1 MHVHIW
7 YSTTQMF
14 IDYSLELD
22 LQFLVLA
29 SWKLR
34 ELRFESSF
42 KLFKILLSQ
51 VWRLLRWE
59 IKRFLAWLA
68 FRMSRSFF
76 PHVYFTRWRCIVVG
90 AAMGASSLNFF
101 LKNFTQAGFTVPS
114 VISQI
119 NLTVL
124 SCSSLFTWCLLGA
137 EALVSC
143 GLLEA
148 LLRVVEHQGGDSHLT
163 VR

>member
-1 MHVHIW
+1 MHVHTW

-42 KLFKILLSQ
+42 KLFKILSSQ

-76 PHVYFTRWRCIVVG
+76 PHVYFRRWRCIVVG

-101 LKNFTQAGFTVPS
+101 LKNFSQAGFTVPS
-114 VISQI
+114 AISQI